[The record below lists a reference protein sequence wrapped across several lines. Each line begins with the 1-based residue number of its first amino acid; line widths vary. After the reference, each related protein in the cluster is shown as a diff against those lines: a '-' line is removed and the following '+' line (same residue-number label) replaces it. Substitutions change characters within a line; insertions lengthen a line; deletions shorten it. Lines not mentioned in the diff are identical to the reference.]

1 MAWWTLAVIV
11 VVIAID
17 LTRALASARAARR
30 LESAALA
37 SNALHFASD
46 LAGSIAVL
54 IGLVLV
60 RAGEQK
66 ADAIAALFVAVLVV
80 IAAVRL
86 ARRSIDVLM
95 DRASTDAEE
104 AVRAALEPLP
114 VEVRRVR
121 VRHAAGFDFVDLV
134 IAVAPDVAVGQ
145 AHAVADSV
153 EEAVQ
158 RALGR
163 SDVVVHVEPRAP
175 EGPLRERVTAAA
187 QTVPDVREI
196 HNVRVIRTG
205 DAYELSLHVKLP
217 PGQPLEEAHE
227 VVSQLEAA
235 IRAAVPE
242 VRDIHTHMEPLADT
256 DWARRPTPRE
266 VADQARRDRRRR
278 RAPHRLAPDR
288 RPLPRRRGRAASC
301 CSTSCCRASSRCAS
315 RTGARARSRR
325 RCASE
330 CPELVDV
337 IVHTEPAREHGA
349 RRRRAAGAPGV
360 RSGAAPVRSPCHAC
374 RGTDRASTAA
384 WTERPSARGG
394 PGRSSL
400 PRTAGSSRPRAPGRP
415 DPRDSCLNGRVDLR
429 HRGRR
434 HAARARLRR
443 AATAPPLPLGRAP
456 PAALAPPGR
465 DARSRPSPRRSAR
478 PSCVRRRTGRRGR
491 TPGRSR
497 TRGSPRPA
505 GAMTP
510 SQVPSKSCSAPSG
523 ATRAITQT

>member
-1 MAWWTLAVIV
+1 MAAPTSDRAPAAPDDAAAFTPPGADERQRTALLSVVAAIALVAIKLTAGAISGSLGLVAEAAHSATDLVAALLTLFAVRVAVRPADREHHYGHGKAEHLAALAESAVLGLVSVAIGAESLHRLLESSTSVVDVEWWTLAVIV

-46 LAGSIAVL
+46 LAGSVAVL

-60 RAGEQK
+60 RAGEPK

-95 DRASTDAEE
+95 DRASTEAED

-153 EEAVQ
+153 EDAVHV
-158 RALGR
+158 ALGR

-227 VVSQLEAA
+227 VVSRLETA
-235 IRAAVPE
+235 IRRAVPE

-266 VADQARRDRRRR
+266 VADQAAVIDDVVERLTGSPPIAVSFRDAEAGRILLLDIVLPGEQPLRVAHR
-278 RAPHRLAPDR
+278 RAGEVEEAVRLQ
-288 RPLPRRRGRAASC
+288 
-301 CSTSCCRASSRCAS
+301 
-315 RTGARARSRR
+315 
-325 RCASE
+325 

-337 IVHTEPAREHGA
+337 IVHTEPAREVPEESA
-349 RRRRAAGAPGV
+349 SDESPAPE
-360 RSGAAPVRSPCHAC
+360 SP
-374 RGTDRASTAA
+374 GD
-384 WTERPSARGG
+384 
-394 PGRSSL
+394 
-400 PRTAGSSRPRAPGRP
+400 
-415 DPRDSCLNGRVDLR
+415 
-429 HRGRR
+429 
-434 HAARARLRR
+434 
-443 AATAPPLPLGRAP
+443 
-456 PAALAPPGR
+456 
-465 DARSRPSPRRSAR
+465 
-478 PSCVRRRTGRRGR
+478 
-491 TPGRSR
+491 
-497 TRGSPRPA
+497 
-505 GAMTP
+505 
-510 SQVPSKSCSAPSG
+510 
-523 ATRAITQT
+523 